1 MTKKTKTEDDT
12 THVEPIDVDT
22 PINAGRDGGAVK
34 KIHTDPTPSIGRIVH
49 YSLTEAQA
57 AFADAQAG
65 RKNTLEAGKLCPAI
79 VTDVHNDNYVD
90 LRVIIRG
97 QDTFVTSAM
106 KGSKPGMWRW
116 PERV

>member
-1 MTKKTKTEDDT
+1 MTRLKA
-12 THVEPIDVDT
+12 VDV
-22 PINAGRDGGAVK
+22 PKAQDGPA
-34 KIHTDPTPSIGRIVH
+34 DPKPSIARIVH

-65 RKNTLEAGKLCPAI
+65 RKNVLEAGRTCPAI
-79 VTDVHNDNYVD
+79 VTDVHDDDCVD